1 MLTWQGKGKGG
12 RKHSNS
18 FVGIKC
24 FICKINQNF
33 SDLKYLLGKV
43 RERVV
48 ENILILSL
56 ELNVLFAK

>member
-1 MLTWQGKGKGG
+1 MFYLQNKP
-12 RKHSNS
+12 
-18 FVGIKC
+18 
-24 FICKINQNF
+24 KIF
-33 SDLKYLLGKV
+33 DLKYLLGKV